1 MASSCASLRSVRT
14 EMGEKRQKTYAGE
27 KLPERVSHRA
37 WKSGRR
43 RRIPFFGK
51 LYRAPTVTAFIVIST
66 HVLPGA
72 SPKLLSNDLSRLT
85 LLSMTCL
92 VSVVGV
98 APARKWRAVS

>member
-1 MASSCASLRSVRT
+1 MVFRTDWGLASAAQILFFSVGQANRIRAPAASL
-14 EMGEKRQKTYAGE
+14 
-27 KLPERVSHRA
+27 A

-43 RRIPFFGK
+43 RRIPLFRK
-51 LYRAPTVTAFIVIST
+51 LYRAPMVTAFIVIST

-92 VSVVGV
+92 VSGVGV